1 MTCPASGQAEFG
13 IVVRQILCCIAA
25 QPSWSTKTMAL
36 AEDGTYERCGMRSH
50 SACVIVCMLQC
61 NPRSSGM
68 KVLSVLTSLLAR
80 CILRTSLHYSR
91 DCVAFRRWPRDQNGN
106 RFLASRTAPSTMHTE
121 MLSPWR
127 KRQALGSL
135 YTLLRQGQARLLKS
149 NTTLLQKRL

>member
-1 MTCPASGQAEFG
+1 MQFMIRVMTCPASGQAEFG

-36 AEDGTYERCGMRSH
+36 AEDGTYERCGMKSH

-80 CILRTSLHYSR
+80 CTLRTSLHYSR
-91 DCVAFRRWPRDQNGN
+91 DCVAFVGGHGIRMGMVFLPPGRCPPRCTQRCSCHGGKG
-106 RFLASRTAPSTMHTE
+106 RLWGHRT
-121 MLSPWR
+121 R
-127 KRQALGSL
+127 C
-135 YTLLRQGQARLLKS
+135 
-149 NTTLLQKRL
+149 